1 MNVSK
6 RIVKT
11 ILVFVLSLSTLFS
24 LLGIRASA
32 TSAIGKVNISM
43 LGKYDSADTAT
54 IRAVDTQN
62 KTIKFRNHALGKDYT
77 LSYDNT
83 SMIYDAYG
91 SPLSAS
97 LLEQGQIVDVTF
109 LKSAKKITILS
120 VNKDAWYVA
129 STRDHDLVRND
140 GTAVVKGS
148 VYKIDPRTMVI
159 AENKPALAEDVLS
172 TDSISVSGMGKDI
185 YSVVVTGGHGYVSLS
200 SDVVEN
206 QSLVGAW
213 LELDNAVIH
222 KISPNMLLSAPEGD
236 YNLQIIGNGANYQ
249 SKVNVA
255 RNQETVIDTSNVTIA
270 RPKEGLVTFEIVPDT
285 AEVFVDG
292 TRMLSGVPQTVVYGY
307 HNLKIMAEGYETQT
321 KYLKVGTP
329 KSVISIEL
337 EKIEDESTE
346 EASDSD
352 TSATSATSDAVD
364 VAASAS
370 TSDKKDI
377 SSEPVDVSKLG
388 NQTVSGNSA
397 NSSESQDTTSAQN
410 KVITTHRIYIDEP
423 NGAEVYFD
431 GNYIGIVPTHVTKVS
446 GTHEI
451 IVKKD
456 GYETKSYRINIDSEE
471 TDLSYRF
478 PDMVR
483 IRTEEPAKDNSPASP
498 GTVSGN
504 DAKDNASTD
513 DTGSSSGADAGSTG
527 QSGNE
532 EDSDAGNTNT
542 TKEDEEG
549 ATDSTSDEGSTAATD
564 AIDASD
570 NTASGETSQGESGEE
585 PSGDSSENST
595 SKPSDGSSEDE
606 GDKGDEENLTNNNE
620 EAGDAANTASASSD
634 GQ

>member
-1 MNVSK
+1 MNGSK
-6 RIVKT
+6 RIIKT
-11 ILVFVLSLSTLFS
+11 ILAFVLSLSTLFS

-32 TSAIGKVNISM
+32 TTAIGKVNISM

-54 IRAVDTQN
+54 IRFVDTGN

-91 SPLSAS
+91 SALSAS

-109 LKSAKKITILS
+109 LKSAKKIITLNI
-120 VNKDAWYVA
+120 NKDAWYID

-148 VYKIDPRTMVI
+148 VYKIDPRTMVL
-159 AENKPALAEDVLS
+159 ADNKPALAEDVLS
-172 TDSISVSGMGKDI
+172 TDSISVSGVGKDI

-213 LELDNAVIH
+213 IELDNAVIH

-249 SKVNVA
+249 SKVNIA

-270 RPKEGLVTFEIVPDT
+270 KPKEGIITFEIVPDT

-292 TRMLSGVPQTVVYGY
+292 TRMLTGVPQTVVYGY
-307 HNLKIMAEGYETQT
+307 HNLKIMADGYETQT

-337 EKIEDESTE
+337 EKNEDEAVEDSSE
-346 EASDSD
+346 SSSSAS
-352 TSATSATSDAVD
+352 SATTDAVD

-370 TSDKKDI
+370 TSDRKDI
-377 SSEPVDVSKLG
+377 SSETVDVSKLG

-397 NSSESQDTTSAQN
+397 SSSEASNTTSAQN
-410 KVITTHRIYIDEP
+410 KVISTHKIYIDEP

-456 GYETKSYRINIDSEE
+456 GYETKSYRINIDTEE

-483 IRTEEPAKDNSPASP
+483 IQKEEPAKDNSGTSP

-504 DAKDNASTD
+504 DASNAASTD
-513 DTGSSSGADAGSTG
+513 NAANTSTSDDAADKATSDDSSNNSTSDDAAASDSTTDGGSSSTST
-527 QSGNE
+527 
-532 EDSDAGNTNT
+532 T
-542 TKEDEEG
+542 
-549 ATDSTSDEGSTAATD
+549 
-564 AIDASD
+564 DASD
-570 NTASGETSQGESGEE
+570 DTSEDDS
-585 PSGDSSENST
+585 SKDDSSE
-595 SKPSDGSSEDE
+595 E
-606 GDKGDEENLTNNNE
+606 GDDGADGGSTKTESEED
-620 EAGDAANTASASSD
+620 GDAASTASASSS
-634 GQ
+634 G

>member
-1 MNVSK
+1 MNGSK
-6 RIVKT
+6 RIIKT
-11 ILVFVLSLSTLFS
+11 ILAFVLSLSTLFS

-32 TSAIGKVNISM
+32 TTAIGKVNISM

-54 IRAVDTQN
+54 IRFVDTGN

-91 SPLSAS
+91 SALSAS

-109 LKSAKKITILS
+109 LKSAKKIITLNI
-120 VNKDAWYVA
+120 NKDAWYID

-148 VYKIDPRTMVI
+148 VYKIDPRTMVL
-159 AENKPALAEDVLS
+159 ADNKPALAEDVLS
-172 TDSISVSGMGKDI
+172 TDSISVSGVGKDI

-213 LELDNAVIH
+213 IELDNAVIH

-249 SKVNVA
+249 SKVNIA

-270 RPKEGLVTFEIVPDT
+270 KPKEGIITFEIVPDT

-292 TRMLSGVPQTVVYGY
+292 TRMLTGVPQTVVYGY
-307 HNLKIMAEGYETQT
+307 HNLKIMADGYETQT

-337 EKIEDESTE
+337 EKNEDEAVEDSGE
-346 EASDSD
+346 SSSSAS
-352 TSATSATSDAVD
+352 SATTDAVD
-364 VAASAS
+364 AAASAS
-370 TSDKKDI
+370 TSDRKDI
-377 SSEPVDVSKLG
+377 SSETVDVSKLG

-397 NSSESQDTTSAQN
+397 SSSEASSTTSAQN
-410 KVITTHRIYIDEP
+410 KVISTHKIYIDEP

-451 IVKKD
+451 IVRKD
-456 GYETKSYRINIDSEE
+456 GYETKSYRINIDTDE

-483 IRTEEPAKDNSPASP
+483 IQKEEPAKDNSGISP

-504 DAKDNASTD
+504 DASNNASTD
-513 DTGSSSGADAGSTG
+513 SSGSAKDANAGSSG
-527 QSGNE
+527 QSN
-532 EDSDAGNTNT
+532 
-542 TKEDEEG
+542 DEESDSG
-549 ATDSTSDEGSTAATD
+549 TSNSSQKDDAAASESTSDGEGGASTEATDSGDSASTEDSSEEGGSKDSSDGS
-564 AIDASD
+564 
-570 NTASGETSQGESGEE
+570 
-585 PSGDSSENST
+585 SGDSSDDEDGAEGGST
-595 SKPSDGSSEDE
+595 KTE
-606 GDKGDEENLTNNNE
+606 NE
-620 EAGDAANTASASSD
+620 EDGDAAGSGSASSN
-634 GQ
+634 G

>member
-1 MNVSK
+1 VNGSK
-6 RIVKT
+6 RIIKT
-11 ILVFVLSLSTLFS
+11 ILAFVLSLSTLFS

-32 TSAIGKVNISM
+32 TTAIGKVNISM

-54 IRAVDTQN
+54 IRFVDTGN

-91 SPLSAS
+91 SALSAS

-109 LKSAKKITILS
+109 LKSAKKIITLNI
-120 VNKDAWYVA
+120 NKDAWYID

-148 VYKIDPRTMVI
+148 VYKIDPRTMVL
-159 AENKPALAEDVLS
+159 ADNKPALAEDVLS
-172 TDSISVSGMGKDI
+172 TDSISVSGVGKEI

-213 LELDNAVIH
+213 IELDNAVIH

-249 SKVNVA
+249 SKVNIA

-270 RPKEGLVTFEIVPDT
+270 KPKEGIITFEIVPDT

-292 TRMLSGVPQTVVYGY
+292 TRMLTGVPQTVVYGY
-307 HNLKIMAEGYETQT
+307 HNLKIMADGYETQT

-337 EKIEDESTE
+337 EKNEDEAVEDSSE
-346 EASDSD
+346 SSSSAS
-352 TSATSATSDAVD
+352 SATTDAVD

-370 TSDKKDI
+370 TSDRKDI
-377 SSEPVDVSKLG
+377 SSETVDVSKLG

-397 NSSESQDTTSAQN
+397 SSSEASNTTSAQN
-410 KVITTHRIYIDEP
+410 KVISTHKIYIDEP

-456 GYETKSYRINIDSEE
+456 GYETKSYRINIDTEE

-483 IRTEEPAKDNSPASP
+483 IQKEEPAKDNSGTSP

-504 DAKDNASTD
+504 DASNAASTD
-513 DTGSSSGADAGSTG
+513 NAANTSTSDDAADKATSDDSSNNSTSDDAAASDSTTDSGSSSTST
-527 QSGNE
+527 
-532 EDSDAGNTNT
+532 T
-542 TKEDEEG
+542 
-549 ATDSTSDEGSTAATD
+549 
-564 AIDASD
+564 DASD
-570 NTASGETSQGESGEE
+570 DTSEDDS
-585 PSGDSSENST
+585 SKDDSSE
-595 SKPSDGSSEDE
+595 E
-606 GDKGDEENLTNNNE
+606 GDDGADGGSTKTESEED
-620 EAGDAANTASASSD
+620 GDAASTASASSS
-634 GQ
+634 G

>member
-1 MNVSK
+1 MNGSK
-6 RIVKT
+6 RIIKT
-11 ILVFVLSLSTLFS
+11 ILAFVLSLSTLFS

-32 TSAIGKVNISM
+32 TTAIGKVNISM

-54 IRAVDTQN
+54 IRFVDTGN

-91 SPLSAS
+91 SALSAS

-109 LKSAKKITILS
+109 LKSAKKIITLNI
-120 VNKDAWYVA
+120 NKDAWYID

-148 VYKIDPRTMVI
+148 VYKIDPRTMVL
-159 AENKPALAEDVLS
+159 ADNKPALAEDVLS
-172 TDSISVSGMGKDI
+172 TDSISVSGVGKEI

-213 LELDNAVIH
+213 IELDNAVIH

-249 SKVNVA
+249 SKVNIA

-270 RPKEGLVTFEIVPDT
+270 KPKEGIITFEIVPDT

-292 TRMLSGVPQTVVYGY
+292 TRMLTGVPQTVVYGY
-307 HNLKIMAEGYETQT
+307 HNLKIMADGYETQT

-337 EKIEDESTE
+337 EKNEDEAVEDSSE
-346 EASDSD
+346 SSSSAS
-352 TSATSATSDAVD
+352 SATTDAVD

-370 TSDKKDI
+370 TSDRKDI
-377 SSEPVDVSKLG
+377 SSETVDVSKLG

-397 NSSESQDTTSAQN
+397 SSSEASNTTSAQN
-410 KVITTHRIYIDEP
+410 KVISTHKIYIDEP

-456 GYETKSYRINIDSEE
+456 GYETKSYRINIDTEE

-483 IRTEEPAKDNSPASP
+483 IQKEEPAKDNSGTSP

-504 DAKDNASTD
+504 DASNAASTD
-513 DTGSSSGADAGSTG
+513 NAANTSTSDDAADKATSDDSSNNSTSDDAAASDSTTDSGSSSTST
-527 QSGNE
+527 
-532 EDSDAGNTNT
+532 T
-542 TKEDEEG
+542 
-549 ATDSTSDEGSTAATD
+549 
-564 AIDASD
+564 DASD
-570 NTASGETSQGESGEE
+570 DTSEDDS
-585 PSGDSSENST
+585 SKDDSSE
-595 SKPSDGSSEDE
+595 E
-606 GDKGDEENLTNNNE
+606 GDDGADGGSTKTESEED
-620 EAGDAANTASASSD
+620 GDAASTASASSS
-634 GQ
+634 G

>member
-1 MNVSK
+1 MNGSK
-6 RIVKT
+6 RIIKT
-11 ILVFVLSLSTLFS
+11 ILAFVLSLSTLFS

-32 TSAIGKVNISM
+32 TTAIGKVNISM

-54 IRAVDTQN
+54 IRFVDTGN

-91 SPLSAS
+91 SALSAS

-109 LKSAKKITILS
+109 LKSAKKIITLNI
-120 VNKDAWYVA
+120 NKDAWYID

-148 VYKIDPRTMVI
+148 VYKIDPRTMVL
-159 AENKPALAEDVLS
+159 ADNKPALAEDVLS
-172 TDSISVSGMGKDI
+172 TDSISVSGVGKDI

-213 LELDNAVIH
+213 IELDNAVIH

-249 SKVNVA
+249 SKVNIA

-270 RPKEGLVTFEIVPDT
+270 KPKEGIITFEIVPDT

-292 TRMLSGVPQTVVYGY
+292 TRMLTGVPQTVVYGY
-307 HNLKIMAEGYETQT
+307 HNLKIMADGYETQT

-337 EKIEDESTE
+337 EKNEDEAAEDSSE
-346 EASDSD
+346 SSSSAS
-352 TSATSATSDAVD
+352 SATTDAVD

-370 TSDKKDI
+370 TSDRKDI
-377 SSEPVDVSKLG
+377 SSETVDVSKLG

-397 NSSESQDTTSAQN
+397 SSSEASNTTSAQN
-410 KVITTHRIYIDEP
+410 KVISTHKIYIDEP

-456 GYETKSYRINIDSEE
+456 GYETKSYRINIDTEE

-483 IRTEEPAKDNSPASP
+483 IQKEEPAKDNSGTSP

-504 DAKDNASTD
+504 DASNAASTD
-513 DTGSSSGADAGSTG
+513 NAANTSTSDDAADKATSDDSSNNSTSDDAAASDSTTDGGSSSTSTTD
-527 QSGNE
+527 
-532 EDSDAGNTNT
+532 DSDDTS
-542 TKEDEEG
+542 ED
-549 ATDSTSDEGSTAATD
+549 DSSKD
-564 AIDASD
+564 
-570 NTASGETSQGESGEE
+570 
-585 PSGDSSENST
+585 DSSE
-595 SKPSDGSSEDE
+595 E
-606 GDKGDEENLTNNNE
+606 GDDGADGGSTKTESEED
-620 EAGDAANTASASSD
+620 GDAASTASASSS
-634 GQ
+634 G

>member
-1 MNVSK
+1 MNESK

-11 ILVFVLSLSTLFS
+11 ILAVVLSMSTLFS

-32 TSAIGKVNISM
+32 TTAIGKVNISM

-54 IRAVDTQN
+54 VRTVDTEN

-109 LKSAKKITILS
+109 LKSAKKITTLS
-120 VNKDAWYVA
+120 VNKDAWYID

-148 VYKIDPRTMVI
+148 VYKIDPRAMVL
-159 AENKPALAEDVLS
+159 ADNKPALAEDVLS
-172 TDSISVSGMGKDI
+172 TDSISVSGVGKDI

-213 LELDNAVIH
+213 LELDNTVIH

-270 RPKEGLVTFEIVPDT
+270 KPKEGLVTFEIVPDT
-285 AEVFVDG
+285 ADVFVDG
-292 TRMLSGVPQTVVYGY
+292 TRVLTGVPQTIVYGY
-307 HNLKIMAEGYETQT
+307 HNLKIMADGYETQT

-337 EKIEDESTE
+337 EKSEDESTE

-364 VAASAS
+364 VASSAS
-370 TSDKKDI
+370 TSGPKDI
-377 SSEPVDVSKLG
+377 SSETVDVSKLG
-388 NQTVSGNSA
+388 NQTVSGNS
-397 NSSESQDTTSAQN
+397 SSTSEASGTTSAQN
-410 KVITTHRIYIDEP
+410 KVITAHKIYIDEP

-431 GNYIGIVPTHVTKVS
+431 GNYVGIVPTNVTKVS

-456 GYETKSYRINIDSEE
+456 GYETKSYRINIDAEE

-478 PDMVR
+478 PDMVK
-483 IRTEEPAKDNSPASP
+483 IQKEEPVKEKDNSGTAP

-504 DAKDNASTD
+504 DASDSGTSDNTGASND
-513 DTGSSSGADAGSTG
+513 ASTGSSGSGGDDGADDSGTSNSSKDDDGSA
-527 QSGNE
+527 S
-532 EDSDAGNTNT
+532 DSTSEGGS
-542 TKEDEEG
+542 G
-549 ATDSTSDEGSTAATD
+549 ATDATD
-564 AIDASD
+564 A
-570 NTASGETSQGESGEE
+570 SG
-585 PSGDSSENST
+585 ST
-595 SKPSDGSSEDE
+595 SIDEDDGAEE
-606 GDKGDEENLTNNNE
+606 GSNKNNDE
-620 EAGDAANTASASSD
+620 EAGDAANGGLASSNN
-634 GQ
+634 Q

>member
-1 MNVSK
+1 MNGSK
-6 RIVKT
+6 RIIKT
-11 ILVFVLSLSTLFS
+11 ILAFVLSLSTLFS

-32 TSAIGKVNISM
+32 TTAIGKVNISM

-54 IRAVDTQN
+54 IRFVDTGN

-91 SPLSAS
+91 SALSAS

-109 LKSAKKITILS
+109 LKSAKKIITLNI
-120 VNKDAWYVA
+120 NKDAWYID

-148 VYKIDPRTMVI
+148 VYKIDPRTMVL
-159 AENKPALAEDVLS
+159 ADNKPALAEDVLS
-172 TDSISVSGMGKDI
+172 TDSISVSGVGKDI

-213 LELDNAVIH
+213 IELDNAVIH

-249 SKVNVA
+249 SKVNIA

-270 RPKEGLVTFEIVPDT
+270 KPKEGIITFEIVPDT

-292 TRMLSGVPQTVVYGY
+292 TRMLTGVPQTVVYGY
-307 HNLKIMAEGYETQT
+307 HNLKIMADGYETQT

-337 EKIEDESTE
+337 EKNEDEAAEDSSE
-346 EASDSD
+346 SSSSAS
-352 TSATSATSDAVD
+352 SATTDAVD

-370 TSDKKDI
+370 TSDRKDI
-377 SSEPVDVSKLG
+377 SSETVDVSKLG

-397 NSSESQDTTSAQN
+397 SSSEASNTTSAQN
-410 KVITTHRIYIDEP
+410 KVISTHKIYIDEP

-456 GYETKSYRINIDSEE
+456 GYETKSYRINIDTEE

-483 IRTEEPAKDNSPASP
+483 IQKEEPAKDNSGTSP

-504 DAKDNASTD
+504 DASNAASTD
-513 DTGSSSGADAGSTG
+513 NAA
-527 QSGNE
+527 
-532 EDSDAGNTNT
+532 NT
-542 TKEDEEG
+542 
-549 ATDSTSDEGSTAATD
+549 STSDDAADKATSDDSSNNSTSDDAAASDSTTD
-564 AIDASD
+564 GESSSTSTTDASD
-570 NTASGETSQGESGEE
+570 DTSEDDS
-585 PSGDSSENST
+585 SKDDSSE
-595 SKPSDGSSEDE
+595 E
-606 GDKGDEENLTNNNE
+606 GDDGADGGSTKTESEED
-620 EAGDAANTASASSD
+620 GDAASTASASSS
-634 GQ
+634 G

>member
-1 MNVSK
+1 MNGSK
-6 RIVKT
+6 RIIKT
-11 ILVFVLSLSTLFS
+11 ILAFVLSLSTLFS

-32 TSAIGKVNISM
+32 TTAIGKVNISM

-54 IRAVDTQN
+54 IRFVDTGN

-91 SPLSAS
+91 SALSAS

-109 LKSAKKITILS
+109 LKSAKKIITLNI
-120 VNKDAWYVA
+120 NKDAWYID

-148 VYKIDPRTMVI
+148 VYKIDPRTMVL
-159 AENKPALAEDVLS
+159 ADNKPALAEDVLS
-172 TDSISVSGMGKDI
+172 TDSISVSGVGKDI

-213 LELDNAVIH
+213 IELDNAVIH

-249 SKVNVA
+249 SKVNIA

-270 RPKEGLVTFEIVPDT
+270 KPKEGIITFEIVPDT

-292 TRMLSGVPQTVVYGY
+292 TRMLTGVPQTVVYGY
-307 HNLKIMAEGYETQT
+307 HNLKIMADGYETQT

-337 EKIEDESTE
+337 EKNEDEAAEDSGE
-346 EASDSD
+346 SSSSAS
-352 TSATSATSDAVD
+352 SATTDAVD

-370 TSDKKDI
+370 TSDRKDI
-377 SSEPVDVSKLG
+377 SSETVDVSKLG

-397 NSSESQDTTSAQN
+397 SSSEASNTTSAQN
-410 KVITTHRIYIDEP
+410 KVISTHKIYIDEP

-456 GYETKSYRINIDSEE
+456 GYETKSYRINIDTEE

-483 IRTEEPAKDNSPASP
+483 IQKEEPAKDNSGTSP

-504 DAKDNASTD
+504 DASNAASTD
-513 DTGSSSGADAGSTG
+513 NAANTSTSDDAADKATSDDSSNNSTSDDAAASDSTTDGGSSSTST
-527 QSGNE
+527 
-532 EDSDAGNTNT
+532 T
-542 TKEDEEG
+542 
-549 ATDSTSDEGSTAATD
+549 
-564 AIDASD
+564 DASD
-570 NTASGETSQGESGEE
+570 DTSEDDS
-585 PSGDSSENST
+585 SKDDSSE
-595 SKPSDGSSEDE
+595 E
-606 GDKGDEENLTNNNE
+606 GDDGADGGSTKTESEED
-620 EAGDAANTASASSD
+620 GDAASTASASSS
-634 GQ
+634 G